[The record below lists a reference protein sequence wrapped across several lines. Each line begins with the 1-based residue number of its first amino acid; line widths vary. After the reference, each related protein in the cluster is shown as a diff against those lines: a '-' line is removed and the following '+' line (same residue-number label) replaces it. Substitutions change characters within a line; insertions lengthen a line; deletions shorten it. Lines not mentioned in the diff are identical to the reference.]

1 MVDVVAEATHQQK
14 QRHLLQKAKLRSLS
28 QSRLHYKPY
37 QVHNYFC
44 SWILVISKEIMQNLL
59 KETAMPQLLQ
69 CTHIRLFSVQ
79 CIP

>member
-44 SWILVISKEIMQNLL
+44 SWILVISKE
-59 KETAMPQLLQ
+59 
-69 CTHIRLFSVQ
+69 RLHDIWYTNDIWYTLTFGTL
-79 CIP
+79 